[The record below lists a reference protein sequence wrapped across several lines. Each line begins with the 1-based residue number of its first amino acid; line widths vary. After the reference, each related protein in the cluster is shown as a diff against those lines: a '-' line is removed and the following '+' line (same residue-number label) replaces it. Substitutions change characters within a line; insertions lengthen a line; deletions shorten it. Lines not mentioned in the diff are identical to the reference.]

1 MQENMK
7 NEYSAILGNN
17 IKKYREM
24 NKMTQIE
31 LAEKL
36 NVKQS
41 TISQYENGDRD
52 PSTQMIYKLCEIL
65 QIDFNELYNII

>member
-1 MQENMK
+1 MCETMK

-24 NKMTQIE
+24 NKMTQTE

-36 NVKQS
+36 NLSQNA
-41 TISQYENGDRD
+41 ISQYEKGDRD
-52 PSTQMIYKLCEIL
+52 PSTQTIYRLCEIL